1 MTLRVEAPGLLTT
14 VQDGG
19 RWGRQHLGV
28 GPAGA
33 ADGLSLALANL
44 LVGNPPGAAALE
56 STLRGPVVVAEAALV
71 VALGGAPFPATA
83 DGAPLPR
90 WRPVALRA
98 GTRVELGET
107 PTGLRGYLAVAGGVA
122 VPEVMGSRST
132 DLRGGF
138 GGHRGRA
145 LQAGDTL
152 ATGTPPA
159 QVGRCLPG
167 PGGPGLRVLPWRL
180 PWTGPWPGDA
190 GDEPFRV
197 LPGPHWPL
205 LPPAAQARFLEG
217 PFRVGSRS
225 DRMGLRLEGPALA
238 LAQPLEPLSAGVATG
253 TLQLPPDGG
262 PILLLADRQ
271 TTGGYPRLGEVASL
285 DLPRAGQLRPGQAL
299 RFRLASLAELQ
310 EEAVAH
316 ARLLAFL
323 ARVLDQA
330 WADSGIMD

>member
-1 MTLRVEAPGLLTT
+1 MSLRVEAPGLLTT
-14 VQDGG
+14 VQDAG
-19 RWGRQHLGV
+19 RSGRQHLGV

-44 LVGNPPGAAALE
+44 LAGNPPGAAALE
-56 STLRGPVVVAEAALV
+56 FTLRGPVFVAEASLV
-71 VALGGAPFPATA
+71 VALGGAPFPASV

-90 WRPVALRA
+90 WRPIALRA

-107 PTGLRGYLAVAGGVA
+107 PAGLRGYVAVAGGVE

-138 GGHRGRA
+138 GGFQGRA
-145 LQAGDTL
+145 LRAGDTL
-152 ATGTPPA
+152 AAGPPQE
-159 QVGRCLPG
+159 QVRRCLAVPR
-167 PGGPGLRVLPWRL
+167 GLAFRVMPWRL
-180 PWTGPWPGDA
+180 PWTGPWPGEA
-190 GDEPFRV
+190 VDEPFRV

-205 LPPAAQARFLEG
+205 LPPAAQARFLQG

-225 DRMGLRLEGPALA
+225 DRMGLRLEGPPLA

-271 TTGGYPRLGEVASL
+271 TTGGYPRLGEVASV
-285 DLPRAGQLRPGQAL
+285 DLPRAGQLRPGNPL

-310 EEAVAH
+310 EEALAR

-323 ARVLDQA
+323 ARVLDQE
-330 WADSGIMD
+330 WANSGIMG